1 MSNTEQVYVTYIKS
15 TPEKVWQ
22 AITNPEFTRQYW
34 ANENISDWKKGS
46 PWKHATKEGLVRVAG
61 EVLESNPPK
70 RLSLSW
76 ADPNDPSLGTS
87 RVSFD
92 IAMSGPL
99 VCLTVVHDQLQA
111 DGIMAGKVGGG
122 WPRVLSGL
130 KTFLETGEV
139 LDIWAGKSDGCKPAA

>member
-22 AITNPEFTRQYW
+22 AITTPEFTRQYW

-46 PWKHATKEGLVRVAG
+46 SWKHATTEGVTRISG
-61 EVLESNPPK
+61 EVLESDPPK

-76 ADPNDPSLGTS
+76 SDPNEAALGTS
-87 RVSFD
+87 RVSFE
-92 IAMSGPL
+92 IATFGEL
-99 VCLTVVHDQLQA
+99 VQLTVVHDQLKA

-139 LDIWAGKSDGCKPAA
+139 LDIWAGKSSCSSAA